1 MLDPRDEAELAEA
14 IAGLTEPVEIRG
26 GGTRLGLGRPVQAG
40 ATLSTAGLSGVK
52 LYEPGALTLVAGA
65 GTPLAEIEALLAAE
79 KQRLAFEPMDHRPLL
94 GGLGHGGGEPTIGGV
109 TACNVSGP
117 RRVQSGA
124 CRDALLGVRFVDG
137 TGQVLRNGGRVM
149 KNVTGYDLV
158 KLLAGSWGTLGV
170 LTELAFKLAPAP
182 EAAATLTLRGLS
194 DAEALGAMTAA
205 LGSPYDVSGAA
216 HLPGAEPRTL
226 IRVEGLGPSVAYR
239 TGRLARLLGKFG
251 PVETEDDPDS
261 VAAEWAGV
269 RDVTAFAD
277 RPGAVWRVS
286 LRPSDAP
293 GFVAGL
299 GEDAAPEAA
308 LYDWGGGLVWLLAPE
323 TDAAAAAIRA
333 AAARLKG
340 HATLVRAAAPYRAAA
355 GAFQPEPPAL
365 AALSEGV
372 RAKFDPKGLLN
383 PGRMRG

>member
-1 MLDPRDEAELAEA
+1 MLEPRDEADLAEA

-26 GGTRLGLGRPVQAG
+26 GGSRLALGRPVQAG
-40 ATLSTAGLSGVK
+40 TTLSAAGLSGVT

-65 GTPLAEIEALLAAE
+65 GTPLAEIEAMLAAE
-79 KQRLAFEPMDHRPLL
+79 NQRLAFEPMDHRPLL
-94 GGLGHGGGEPTIGGV
+94 GEGGEPTIGGV

-117 RRVQSGA
+117 RRVQAGA

-182 EAAATLTLRGLS
+182 EAAATLSLQGL
-194 DAEALGAMTAA
+194 DDVAALGAMTAA
-205 LGSPYDVSGAA
+205 LGSPYDVTGAA
-216 HLPGAEPRTL
+216 HVPGGEGAAPRTL
-226 IRVEGLGPSVAYR
+226 IRIEGFGPSVAYR
-239 TGRLARLLGKFG
+239 AGRLARLLGRFG
-251 PVETEDDPDS
+251 EVTTDDDPAS
-261 VAAEWAGV
+261 VAATWAAV
-269 RDVTAFAD
+269 RDVAAFAG

-293 GFVAGL
+293 GFVA
-299 GEDAAPEAA
+299 AVAPEAA

-323 TDAAAAAIRA
+323 TDAAAATIRA

-340 HATLVRAAAPYRAAA
+340 HAALVRAAAPYRAAI
-355 GAFQPEPPAL
+355 GAFQPETPAL